1 MFNLLVTAG
10 EGDWSNPSWVISKS
24 RFLEYTDESIKERF
38 QNLSD
43 TVISNIKS
51 MPTLFMYEDYH
62 HASARIGQITEIQ
75 RRQKELKITYS
86 FNPSINEI
94 SYETLKSIY
103 NDLDIVTN
111 YEPYRTHW
119 AIKDVNLI
127 EVLQQK
133 NVLENKSYQSQKR
146 PPKVFISYSWDSPEH
161 KLWVSALAGW
171 LRQNGIDIILDQW
184 HLRGGEDLIT
194 FMERSIGEADRVVII
209 CTENYTHKSKERTG
223 GVGYEHTLLTNELI
237 QNIGSSKFIPVIKQS
252 NRPYLTP
259 VSLSTRLYY
268 DLSGGPNYQDEARK
282 LMMELHN
289 ISVPIPPLGRNP
301 FSM

>member
-1 MFNLLVTAG
+1 MFNLLVSAG
-10 EGDWSNPSWVISKS
+10 EGDWNNPSWVISKS
-24 RFLEYTDESIKERF
+24 RFLEYTDENIKERF

-43 TVISNIKS
+43 MVINNLKA

-62 HASARIGQITEIQ
+62 RTSAKIGQITEVQ
-75 RRQKELKITYS
+75 RRQTELKITYS

-94 SYETLKSIY
+94 PYEILKSIY

-111 YEPYRTHW
+111 FEPNRTHW

-127 EVLQQK
+127 EVLQQRG
-133 NVLENKSYQSQKR
+133 VLENKPYKSQTR

-161 KLWVSALAGW
+161 KLWVSSLAGW

-209 CTENYTHKSKERTG
+209 CTEIYVHKAKERTG
-223 GVGYEHTLLTNELI
+223 GVGYENTLLTNELI
-237 QNIGSSKFIPVIKQS
+237 QNLGSSKFIPVIRQS
-252 NRPYLTP
+252 NPPYITP
-259 VSLSTRLYY
+259 SSLSTRLYY
-268 DLSGGPNYQDEARK
+268 DLSGGQTYQDEAKR

-301 FSM
+301 FSI